1 LNLPGLQDD
10 AFLINAWTLPALYL
24 FYFLHILFRRPTTVI
39 SIGVLAF
46 GKDPTGCASAMH
58 SPFILSGGCQ
68 IHSAEPLVL
77 YFMSSTPK
85 MVDPRSIVGGDIVI
99 SDNDERR
106 QEGDYS
112 RSVR

>member
-1 LNLPGLQDD
+1 MHFLLTHGLYPHSI
-10 AFLINAWTLPALYL
+10 F

-46 GKDPTGCASAMH
+46 GTDPTGCASAMH
-58 SPFILSGGCQ
+58 SPFILSGGRQ